1 MKGGRS
7 HKYAKTLAEIQV
19 RGLFPIRDSLRS
31 VVVLSSKAHE
41 RRSRGPRNLRAE
53 HARTSGEAARNKKL
67 LPPQSPRGF
76 SALARLY
83 YLARP
88 TKTAMLRRL
97 YTRYPK
103 KCFTQIYR
111 DLYIWR
117 RHAGAHPVEHQRGGR
132 KPTETSVTEFCYKRV
147 NLFFEELISIK
158 VIIFQIHKLFR

>member
-1 MKGGRS
+1 MQRPSPRFRS
-7 HKYAKTLAEIQV
+7 EEYFLYEIACV
-19 RGLFPIRDSLRS
+19 AWRF
-31 VVVLSSKAHE
+31 
-41 RRSRGPRNLRAE
+41 SRAG
-53 HARTSGEAARNKKL
+53 RTSGEVEDREICAKQARTRGEVARKIKL

-117 RHAGAHPVEHQRGGR
+117 RHAGAHPVERQRGGR
-132 KPTETSVTEFCYKRV
+132 KPTETSVTKFCYKSV
-147 NLFFEELISIK
+147 NLFFEELINIK
-158 VIIFQIHKLFR
+158 VILFQILKLFR